1 MGYIK
6 IVGLHYSKEGMKISH
21 GIYSGECFRSGLVV
35 EEKNIRIYNFPA
47 SQVEYQMQER
57 NEKMEEGHSLRAN
70 SYGPAL
76 VVHANRCQRR
86 HGMKDKLYLI

>member
-6 IVGLHYSKEGMKISH
+6 IVGIHFYEGEKKVSH
-21 GIYSGECFRSGLVV
+21 GIYKGECFRSGLVV
-35 EEKNIRIYNFPA
+35 EEENIRVYNFPA
-47 SQVEYQMQER
+47 TEAEYQMKER
-57 NEKMEEGHSLRAN
+57 NEKIEEGYSLRTN

-86 HGMKDKLYLI
+86 HGMKDKLYII